1 MMRLIDADELTKM
14 LYVEGTNVLD
24 FANIEYCEKLIIN
37 APTIDPVVHC
47 AECRYAETFIVCGEP
62 ILTCDNN
69 EGLFRDVPEDGYCYC
84 GARMEGGEE

>member
-1 MMRLIDADELTKM
+1 MRLIDADELKM
-14 LYVEGTNVLD
+14 HTFLPSEAGRDAY
-24 FANIEYCEKLIIN
+24 KLGWNDALEAASDN

-84 GARMEGGEE
+84 GARMEE